1 MSDDRPPV
9 GRSAPQEEALTV
21 PAPSIARRGMMIVL
35 SSPSGAGKSTLARK
49 LLATDREEE
58 GRLTLSVSVT
68 TRARRGSEIDGV
80 DYRFLTARQF
90 EQMRDRGE
98 LLEWAQVHGNFY
110 GTPKDTV
117 DQALESGLDVLFDI
131 DWQGARQI
139 REAVPQ
145 DVVSIFVL
153 PPSAAELRQ
162 RLERRAEDAPEDKPS
177 PIPVSMALEG
187 SGIAPGAD
195 VWFVGDTSID
205 MECAHNARCVPV
217 LVRDPV
223 PDDPALTAFPPSWLA
238 PHCGQLTDWL
248 RDNA

>member
-1 MSDDRPPV
+1 
-9 GRSAPQEEALTV
+9 
-21 PAPSIARRGMMIVL
+21 MMLVL
-35 SSPSGAGKSTLARK
+35 SSPSGAGKSTLARN
-49 LLATDREEE
+49 LLRDREED

-162 RLERRAEDAPEDKPS
+162 RLERRAEDAPEVIANRLTNAS
-177 PIPVSMALEG
+177 TELERWG
-187 SGIAPGAD
+187 EYDYVIVNDDLQRAYGGLKAIVVAERLRRERLTGLADFIATLQAG
-195 VWFVGDTSID
+195 
-205 MECAHNARCVPV
+205 
-217 LVRDPV
+217 L
-223 PDDPALTAFPPSWLA
+223 
-238 PHCGQLTDWL
+238 
-248 RDNA
+248 

>member
-1 MSDDRPPV
+1 MRDAGSPGAP
-9 GRSAPQEEALTV
+9 SALEEALTT
-21 PAPSIARRGMMIVL
+21 PAPVIARRGMMIVL

-80 DYRFLTARQF
+80 DYRFLTSRQF

-98 LLEWAQVHGNFY
+98 LLEWAKVHGNFY

-117 DQALESGLDVLFDI
+117 EQALEGGLDVLFDI

-139 REAVPQ
+139 REAAPQ

-153 PPSAAELRQ
+153 PPSAVELRQ
-162 RLERRAEDAPEDKPS
+162 RLDRRAEDAPDVIANRLRNASTE
-177 PIPVSMALEG
+177 LERWG
-187 SGIAPGAD
+187 EYDYVIVNDDLQRAYGGLKAIVVAERLRRERLTGLADFIATLQAG
-195 VWFVGDTSID
+195 
-205 MECAHNARCVPV
+205 
-217 LVRDPV
+217 L
-223 PDDPALTAFPPSWLA
+223 
-238 PHCGQLTDWL
+238 
-248 RDNA
+248 

>member
-1 MSDDRPPV
+1 MTTTAPV
-9 GRSAPQEEALTV
+9 
-21 PAPSIARRGMMIVL
+21 IARRGMMIVL
-35 SSPSGAGKSTLARK
+35 SSPSGAGKSTLARN
-49 LLATDREEE
+49 LLRDREED

-117 DQALESGLDVLFDI
+117 EQALESGLDVLFDI

-162 RLERRAEDAPEDKPS
+162 RLERRAEDAPEVIANRLRNAS
-177 PIPVSMALEG
+177 TELERWG
-187 SGIAPGAD
+187 EYDYVIVNDDLQRAYGGLKAIVGAERLRRERLSGLADFIATLQAG
-195 VWFVGDTSID
+195 
-205 MECAHNARCVPV
+205 
-217 LVRDPV
+217 L
-223 PDDPALTAFPPSWLA
+223 
-238 PHCGQLTDWL
+238 
-248 RDNA
+248 

>member
-1 MSDDRPPV
+1 M
-9 GRSAPQEEALTV
+9 TT
-21 PAPSIARRGMMIVL
+21 PAPSIARRGMMLVL
-35 SSPSGAGKSTLARK
+35 SSPSGAGKSTLARN
-49 LLATDREEE
+49 LLRDREED

-110 GTPKDTV
+110 GTPRDTV

-162 RLERRAEDAPEDKPS
+162 RLERRAEDAPEVIANRLANAS
-177 PIPVSMALEG
+177 TELERWG
-187 SGIAPGAD
+187 EYDYVIVNDDLQRAYGGLKAIVGAERLRRERLSGLADFIA
-195 VWFVGDTSID
+195 T
-205 MECAHNARCVPV
+205 
-217 LVRDPV
+217 
-223 PDDPALTAFPPSWLA
+223 
-238 PHCGQLTDWL
+238 L
-248 RDNA
+248 RAGL